1 MGRKAVVLLPQMDRI
16 LSNLGENI
24 KLARLRRRV
33 SAEIVAERAGISR
46 ATLTKDEKGSSSV
59 AMGIYASVL
68 LVLGLEKDLLK
79 VDSDDALGRKLQDLD
94 LVVHKRAPKRKKDI

>member
-46 ATLTKDEKGSSSV
+46 ATLTKDEKSSSSV